1 MAMLRRDKLLN
12 EAISALDLRLADAKR
27 MLPKATIE
35 VQTAAAWTLL
45 SPLELEFIQA
55 EIGNCTANRMY
66 YLSNYHAI
74 MPENGVV
81 LALAGASYGLWD
93 HQWQVEEALAA
104 EIELNG
110 LAKII
115 VLKPRQAGIT
125 EYASGVMCWRTFFL
139 PNAYTVSVA
148 QAPDVAAHI
157 QRKINITYERLPW
170 WMRPE
175 RQYVS
180 KGEYLEFNRKDL
192 GQRSTDPGLGS
203 VFVTTHA
210 QRTTGVAI
218 GRTVRSAHFSEVSRW
233 PDGEVYTGDI
243 EPSMNALDTLAIAES
258 TALGEDGFYFNLWNE
273 AYEAGGDSDW
283 KPVFLPTY
291 KAKKFST
298 PLKPSQRPFV
308 LTELEQAVRDRVLAE
323 ERYHVTDE
331 FFNWRRRRIKASIKR
346 TGYPYAHYE
355 SYPITP
361 EEAFQSSGDAAFP
374 RHKLDEQG
382 QKSVC
387 RPKWFGEIVFQG
399 MNAAPK
405 LILEEVT
412 PETELQ
418 KREFS
423 NRLFLWERP
432 EPAAIYYIGA
442 DCGNGNGPDFSVAQI
457 MRAGQGAS
465 PDVQVGEWVG
475 FEQAEA
481 YGRTLYAL
489 GMYFNRAEI
498 AVEYAQEG
506 MTTANYLMNELEYP
520 NLYRPR
526 NRDRMGKQ
534 LASYMHW
541 QTTGKT
547 KPLIMGKMSETLL
560 EDGIII
566 RSIYLLNELRKAGKE
581 GSAFAGV
588 GAHDDAAMAACITLF
603 CLRETL
609 PELRTHAHLME
620 AGNTTPTASA
630 RAGAGAMVFGVYD
643 QFRRL
648 VGQTRNL
655 AIAESFV
662 RQNTGYALKPIVVS
676 KANTAYSVVH
686 HGGGIETEM
695 MQQGM
700 DSWEITPSTVSAYRE
715 NTGRMEQIEGF
726 MQAGQG
732 PWRTPPGKRTKTP
745 QDTGFM
751 NRMRLSAAPPG
762 GVHGGG
768 KTAQEV
774 AWLNSAMSGQ
784 GEVGMGVN

>member
-1 MAMLRRDKLLN
+1 MAMLRKDKLLN
-12 EAISALDLRLADAKR
+12 EAIEALDHRLADAKR
-27 MLPKATIE
+27 QLPKATVE

-45 SPLELEFIQA
+45 SALELEFIA
-55 EIGNCTANRMY
+55 SEIGQCTSNHLY

-81 LALAGASYGLWD
+81 LAIAGASYGLWD
-93 HQWQVEEALAA
+93 HQWQVEEALAD
-104 EIELNG
+104 EIQKNG
-110 LAKII
+110 QAKII

-258 TALGEDGFYFNLWNE
+258 TALGEEGFYYNLWQE
-273 AYEAGGDSDW
+273 AYEAGSDSDW
-283 KPVFLPTY
+283 RPVFLPTY
-291 KAKKFST
+291 KARKFST
-298 PLKPSQRPFV
+298 PLKPSQRPFH
-308 LTELEQAVRDRVLAE
+308 LTDLEAAVRERVLAE
-323 ERYHVTDE
+323 ENYHVTDE
-331 FFNWRRRRIKASIKR
+331 FFNWRRRRIKASVKR

-382 QKSVC
+382 QRSVR
-387 RPKWFGEIVFQG
+387 RPKWVGEIVFQG

-405 LILEEVT
+405 LVLEEVT
-412 PETELQ
+412 PETDLVR
-418 KREFS
+418 REHAGQ
-423 NRLFLWERP
+423 RLYLWERP
-432 EPAAIYYIGA
+432 NPADVYYIGA
-442 DCGNGNGPDFSVAQI
+442 DCGNGNGPDFSVAEI
-457 MRAGQGAS
+457 LRAGQGNS

-475 FEQAEA
+475 FEQAES
-481 YGRTLYAL
+481 YGRILYAL
-489 GMYFNRAEI
+489 GMYFNRAEL

-520 NLYRPR
+520 ALYRPR

-547 KPLIMGKMSETLL
+547 KPLIRGKMSETLL
-560 EDGIII
+560 EDGIVI
-566 RSIYLLNELRKAGKE
+566 RSTYLLTELRRAGKE
-581 GSAFAGV
+581 GSAFEGV
-588 GAHDDAAMAACITLF
+588 GAHDDAAMACCITLF
-603 CLRETL
+603 CLRETM
-609 PELRTHAHLME
+609 PELRNHAHQQE
-620 AGNTTPTASA
+620 AGNTTPSASA
-630 RAGAGAMVFGVYD
+630 RAGAGAVVYGVYD
-643 QFRRL
+643 QFKRL
-648 VGQTRNL
+648 VGQSRDL
-655 AIAESFV
+655 AKVTTFL
-662 RQNTGYALKPIVVS
+662 QTHPGYAVKTIQVS
-676 KANTAYSVVH
+676 KANTAYSVIH
-686 HGGGIETEM
+686 HGGG
-695 MQQGM
+695 
-700 DSWEITPSTVSAYRE
+700 V
-715 NTGRMEQIEGF
+715 
-726 MQAGQG
+726 
-732 PWRTPPGKRTKTP
+732 
-745 QDTGFM
+745 
-751 NRMRLSAAPPG
+751 
-762 GVHGGG
+762 
-768 KTAQEV
+768 
-774 AWLNSAMSGQ
+774 
-784 GEVGMGVN
+784 